1 MPGTALGAPA
11 HVRGGEPS
19 LGESSLA
26 GLENLTLEK
35 MLLHCFQRGS
45 GKAVPAPGCSGQS
58 LAGWGCCGSQGCCP
72 EIGLPQ
78 QEPCCSLLFFPPKG
92 RFAPRA
98 QFRQSG
104 RAEGNTP
111 SPCPAAS
118 ASPSPPP
125 GQPGQRRPGNS
136 PRHFCTALGYGKGRG
151 ETFRGGSAP
160 RITSKTPRATSLQG
174 HSSTAGPTASKSS
187 LREGAP
193 APAPFPGKPWPRAA
207 GRGCRHRSPLP
218 SRELS
223 IPSCQPGPGASERG
237 RRQV

>member
-1 MPGTALGAPA
+1 MGRAASQGWKTLYWRKCCCTVSKGGLGRLCQLRGALGSPLPAGDAVGARDAAPNSVSHSKSRVA
-11 HVRGGEPS
+11 PCSSSPRRDALPPELSSGSRDGQKETRPARVLLPARPHRHHQG
-19 LGESSLA
+19 SLA
-26 GLENLTLEK
+26 
-35 MLLHCFQRGS
+35 
-45 GKAVPAPGCSGQS
+45 
-58 LAGWGCCGSQGCCP
+58 
-72 EIGLPQ
+72 
-78 QEPCCSLLFFPPKG
+78 KG
-92 RFAPRA
+92 GRETHPDTSA
-98 QFRQSG
+98 QHWDMER
-104 RAEGNTP
+104 EVE
-111 SPCPAAS
+111 
-118 ASPSPPP
+118 
-125 GQPGQRRPGNS
+125 RPFG
-136 PRHFCTALGYGKGRG
+136 
-151 ETFRGGSAP
+151 GGSAP